1 MAETVNLIN
10 LFRDKM
16 FRIPNYQRGYSWG
29 ERQLNELWD
38 DITDIKRGAD
48 GKYINHYT
56 GTIFLKA
63 MSSSEI
69 PKTERWMDGEYDFYS
84 VVDGQQR
91 LTSIVLLMNE
101 LIALAPEEGLGQ
113 DTRED
118 LYKKFI
124 YFTHKNGS
132 LRCYKFLYDENNRA
146 FLINKIFGDSS
157 AILPPDPDNVYTRN
171 LIFAKEFFS
180 KKIKALREAGGVE
193 SLEELYRKL
202 QTALIFDER
211 KIEKDLD
218 VQAVFETM
226 NNRGKPLTTLEKLKN
241 RLVYLCNRFLDR
253 NEVLVLHSNINSAWS
268 TIYTELARNPYV
280 ILDEDAFLSA
290 FLSLYRKP
298 ESSTFS
304 EQQAEKKVFEMF
316 CNRASQYKKDVSES
330 SENEEPVNYKKI
342 DNFIGKLSEFS
353 RDWYEI
359 NNPKSDMVKRITLM
373 NGTKEV
379 KIFLATLNSAKV
391 QYEAKSQEC
400 LTLTEKALFRSS
412 IPGLNVISN
421 WDIAN
426 FARDIYEDPANLSRV
441 ADDLRERL
449 QRPCDQQAVI
459 AGFRWLFGYTNGAK
473 GYHRWSGLKYLLFSY
488 ENYLKEKVYNEYS
501 SNVSW
506 KDFYDVSIE
515 HIMPQSWEAHWA
527 KEMEDY
533 REGIVEDSK
542 WRASVILVNS
552 IGNLTII
559 KGAKNSELQN
569 DSWKDKKARY
579 KTGNFNEQQVAG
591 YEKWDQYSILDRG
604 ELIIKFLEESISGLH
619 FSQKELRDVLF
630 SSEMFY
636 PKKFRTNKAEIPV
649 N

>member
-1 MAETVNLIN
+1 
-10 LFRDKM
+10 
-16 FRIPNYQRGYSWG
+16 
-29 ERQLNELWD
+29 
-38 DITDIKRGAD
+38 
-48 GKYINHYT
+48 
-56 GTIFLKA
+56 
-63 MSSSEI
+63 
-69 PKTERWMDGEYDFYS
+69 
-84 VVDGQQR
+84 
-91 LTSIVLLMNE
+91 
-101 LIALAPEEGLGQ
+101 
-113 DTRED
+113 
-118 LYKKFI
+118 
-124 YFTHKNGS
+124 
-132 LRCYKFLYDENNRA
+132 
-146 FLINKIFGDSS
+146 
-157 AILPPDPDNVYTRN
+157 
-171 LIFAKEFFS
+171 
-180 KKIKALREAGGVE
+180 
-193 SLEELYRKL
+193 
-202 QTALIFDER
+202 
-211 KIEKDLD
+211 
-218 VQAVFETM
+218 
-226 NNRGKPLTTLEKLKN
+226 
-241 RLVYLCNRFLDR
+241 
-253 NEVLVLHSNINSAWS
+253 
-268 TIYTELARNPYV
+268 
-280 ILDEDAFLSA
+280 
-290 FLSLYRKP
+290 
-298 ESSTFS
+298 
-304 EQQAEKKVFEMF
+304 
-316 CNRASQYKKDVSES
+316 
-330 SENEEPVNYKKI
+330 
-342 DNFIGKLSEFS
+342 
-353 RDWYEI
+353 
-359 NNPKSDMVKRITLM
+359 M
-373 NGTKEV
+373 NGTKEM
-379 KIFLATLNSAKV
+379 KIFLATLNNAKNRH
-391 QYEAKSQEC
+391 EAEIHEC

-426 FARDIYEDPANLSRV
+426 FARDIYENPANLSRV

-473 GYHRWSGLKYLLFSY
+473 GYHRWGGLKYLLFSY

-515 HIMPQSWEAHWA
+515 HIMPQSWEEHWA

>member
-10 LFRDKM
+10 LFRGKM

-69 PKTERWMDGEYDFYS
+69 PKTEMWMDGEYDFYS

-124 YFTHKNGS
+124 YLTHKNGS

-157 AILPPDPDNVYTRN
+157 AILPPDHNNIYTNN
-171 LIFAKEFFS
+171 LLFAKEFFS

-253 NEVLVLHSNINSAWS
+253 DEVFNLYSKINSAWS
-268 TIYTELARNPYV
+268 TIYTELARNPYA
-280 ILDEDAFLSA
+280 ILDEDVFLSA

-330 SENEEPVNYKKI
+330 SENEEPVDYKKI
-342 DNFIGKLSEFS
+342 VNFIGKLSEFS

-391 QYEAKSQEC
+391 QHEAKSQEC

-459 AGFRWLFGYTNGAK
+459 AGFKWLFGYTNGAK

-542 WRASVILVNS
+542 WRAFVILVNS

-604 ELIIKFLEESISGLH
+604 EHIIKFLEESISGLH
-619 FSQKELRDVLF
+619 FSQKELLDVLF

-636 PKKFRTNKAEIPV
+636 PKKYRTNKAEIPV